1 MFDLLLFF
9 IILKKYGLHN
19 VQPYQFIMFT
29 YDPKICIFLKKMLF
43 FFYFLRKH
51 FKIHFD
57 MQNLVLSFISYGQLG
72 QRRTILQKNV
82 NGHLYSGQSFNS
94 EDVLLV
100 FPPLVRIYVFLFNV
114 LSTLPRD
121 EDKARKAP
129 FYQSMRSFTSLHPS
143 HFHPCF
149 SARLRNESRCL
160 GRDVKELPGQ
170 GTRTCMPQ
178 LRPGAAKRITNKY
191 FF

>member
-1 MFDLLLFF
+1 MSNYLNTDFLMFDLLLFF

-72 QRRTILQKNV
+72 QRTILQKNV

-100 FPPLVRIYVFLFNV
+100 FPPLVRSYVFFFNV

-129 FYQSMRSFTSLHPS
+129 FYQSMRSLYPS
-143 HFHPCF
+143 I
-149 SARLRNESRCL
+149 
-160 GRDVKELPGQ
+160 
-170 GTRTCMPQ
+170 
-178 LRPGAAKRITNKY
+178 RPLSPPLQCPP
-191 FF
+191 

>member
-1 MFDLLLFF
+1 
-9 IILKKYGLHN
+9 
-19 VQPYQFIMFT
+19 
-29 YDPKICIFLKKMLF
+29 
-43 FFYFLRKH
+43 
-51 FKIHFD
+51 
-57 MQNLVLSFISYGQLG
+57 MQNLVLSFVSYGQLG

-100 FPPLVRIYVFLFNV
+100 FPPLVRSYVSFFNV

-129 FYQSMRSFTSLHPS
+129 FHQRMRSFTFLHPS
-143 HFHPCF
+143 TFSPGF
-149 SARLRNESRCL
+149 SARLRNESRCP

-170 GTRTCMPQ
+170 GTSTCMPQ
-178 LRPGAAKRITNKY
+178 LRPGAAKQIANKY
-191 FF
+191 FFKKTTLSGRHHFFTAFLHLSHTHSLHDILLSLLCYLTHTLHQNILQDGAK

>member
-1 MFDLLLFF
+1 MNNFLNTDFLKFDLLLFF

-100 FPPLVRIYVFLFNV
+100 FPPLVRSYVFLFNV

-143 HFHPCF
+143 TFTPA
-149 SARLRNESRCL
+149 SVPALEMKA
-160 GRDVKELPGQ
+160 D
-170 GTRTCMPQ
+170 
-178 LRPGAAKRITNKY
+178 A
-191 FF
+191 